1 MKSGLILNLL
11 GALSLIIGAALVPPL
26 IMATFET
33 TNPLIGYRTLVAFG
47 SSILICVL
55 LGCVLRYFTRD
66 AVKDRFTASEGFA
79 VATFGWML
87 MAALGALPMFL
98 CVNNNLLPAPVVG
111 SDGVAALVEMV
122 GTSPGPNFTYVDA
135 YFECISGFTTT
146 GSSVFG
152 TSRFVAAGRGSIES
166 LPKSFHL
173 WRSLTHW
180 LGGMGIVVLCLALLP
195 ALRAGGIQVFQAE
208 VPGPVADKLVPRVS
222 QTALNLWLVYLL
234 LSVVEIILL
243 AIGGMP
249 LFDSVCH
256 TFGTMATGGFSTKD
270 ASIAFYAN
278 HPSGL
283 YFEIVIDLFM
293 FLAGVNFLLHFQA
306 LRGKSIR
313 GYLKD
318 TEFLFYTFV
327 VVLSVAIL
335 SLVLLHGGVFATVGE
350 TVRQSVFQ
358 VLAIMTTTGFA
369 TTDTDIWPGL
379 ARLILIVLMF
389 LGGCAGS
396 TGGGLKQVRVM
407 VVIKYIYRGIL
418 RLLRPGLSNRIN
430 LGNVTLDEKLVG
442 NIVALA
448 LLWVVVYGLACLAVV
463 PLLDG
468 TPVPGIGV
476 GDANCYLVT
485 GTTAVAATLNNIGPG
500 LSGVGSTCNFGWM
513 PLSVKAVLCLCML
526 MGRLEIYTVIVVL
539 LPLIWRK

>member
-1 MKSGLILNLL
+1 
-11 GALSLIIGAALVPPL
+11 
-26 IMATFET
+26 
-33 TNPLIGYRTLVAFG
+33 
-47 SSILICVL
+47 
-55 LGCVLRYFTRD
+55 
-66 AVKDRFTASEGFA
+66 
-79 VATFGWML
+79 
-87 MAALGALPMFL
+87 MFL
-98 CVNNNLLPAPVVG
+98 CVNNDLLPSPVSG
-111 SDGVAALVEMV
+111 TDGVAAMVEMV

-152 TSRFVAAGRGSIES
+152 TSRFVEAGRGSIEA
-166 LPKSFHL
+166 LPRSFHL

-180 LGGMGIVVLCLALLP
+180 LGGMGIVVLCLAFLP
-195 ALRAGGIQVFQAE
+195 ALRAGGYQVFQAE
-208 VPGPVADKLVPRVS
+208 VPGPVADKISPRVS
-222 QTALNLWLVYLL
+222 QTALYLWLVYLL

-243 AIGGMP
+243 CIGGMP

-256 TFGTMATGGFSTKD
+256 SFGTMATGGFSTKD

-283 YFEIVIDLFM
+283 YFEIVIDIFM

-306 LRGKSIR
+306 LRGRSLK
-313 GYLKD
+313 GYLKNS
-318 TEFLFYTFV
+318 EFLFYTFV
-327 VVLSVAIL
+327 VVVSVVIL
-335 SLVLLHGGVFATVGE
+335 SIALIYGGVFSTVGE

-358 VLAIMTTTGFA
+358 VLSIMTTTGFA
-369 TTDTDIWPGL
+369 TTDTNVWPGL
-379 ARLILIVLMF
+379 PRLMLIVLMF

-407 VVIKYIYRGIL
+407 VVIKYIHRGIV

-448 LLWVVVYGLACLAVV
+448 LLWVVVYGIACLAVV

-468 TPVPGIGV
+468 TPIPGIGV
-476 GDANCYLVT
+476 GNGDCYLVT

-513 PLSVKAVLCLCML
+513 PLSVKAILCICML

-539 LPLIWRK
+539 LPIIWRK

>member
-1 MKSGLILNLL
+1 MKHGLILNLL
-11 GALSLIIGAALVPPL
+11 GALSLMIGGALFPPL
-26 IMATFET
+26 VMAAFET
-33 TNPLIGYRTLVAFG
+33 SNPLIGYRTVEAFAL
-47 SSILICVL
+47 SIAICFLIGL
-55 LGCVLRYFTRD
+55 ILRYFTRE
-66 AVKDRFTASEGFA
+66 AVKDRFSASEGFA

-87 MAALGALPMFL
+87 AAALGALPMYL
-98 CVNNNLLPAPVVG
+98 CVNVDSLPLDMSSGIPVILAQE
-111 SDGVAALVEMV
+111 SV
-122 GTSPGPNFTYVDA
+122 GTSPGPNFSYVDA

-152 TSRFVAAGRGSIES
+152 TSRFEAAGRGTIEA
-166 LPKSFHL
+166 LPKSFLL

-195 ALRAGGIQVFQAE
+195 ALRAGGYQVFQAE

-234 LSVVEIILL
+234 LSVVETILL
-243 AIGGMP
+243 CIGGMP

-278 HPSGL
+278 QSAGL
-283 YFEIVIDLFM
+283 YFELVIDLFM

-306 LRGKSIR
+306 LRGKTIR

-318 TEFLFYTFV
+318 SEFMFYTLV
-327 VVLSVAIL
+327 VVVSVTVLTIV
-335 SLVLLHGGVFATVGE
+335 LVGANVFPTVGN
-350 TVRQSVFQ
+350 TIRQALFQ

-369 TTDTDIWPGL
+369 TTNTDVWPGL
-379 ARLILIVLMF
+379 ARLILIVIMF
-389 LGGCAGS
+389 MGGCAGS
-396 TGGGLKQVRVM
+396 TGGGLKQVRV
-407 VVIKYIYRGIL
+407 VVVFKYIYRGIV

-430 LGNVTLDEKLVG
+430 VGSATLDEKLVA
-442 NIVALA
+442 NIVGLA
-448 LLWVVVYGLACLAVV
+448 LLWGVVYVVSCLIVV

-468 TPVPGIGV
+468 TTVPGIGQ
-476 GDANCYLVT
+476 GDGNCYLVT

-513 PLSVKAVLCLCML
+513 PLSVKAVLCICML

-539 LPLIWRK
+539 LPIIWRK